1 MVLRNIRIPPVGLP
15 GTLRLPNPP
24 RSLVIFVQ
32 ASGSSRF
39 EPRNVAL
46 AEGLC
51 RHGFATL
58 LLDLLTFQEERN
70 QANIFSIPLLAARL
84 IGTIR
89 WVESQLDLA
98 ALPLGLFATGTGA
111 AAALVAAASRRQ
123 VKAIVTYEGRPDLA
137 HEAVDDV
144 WVPTLLIVG
153 DHHNRLVA
161 HNRHVHARLKGPKSF
176 KVVATAR
183 FQFAEPDTTAAI
195 VDQATRWFGRHL
207 GHGRIQD
214 MGAAHPEGGTAPLGW
229 DAGLREGDR

>member
-24 RSLVIFVQ
+24 RSLVVFVQ
-32 ASGSSRF
+32 GSGSSRF
-39 EPRNVAL
+39 EPRNIAL
-46 AEGLC
+46 AEAFC

-58 LLDLLTFQEERN
+58 LLDLLTFEEERN
-70 QANIFSIPLLAARL
+70 EANIFSIPLLAERL

-89 WVESQLDLA
+89 WVESQPDLA

-111 AAALVAAASRRQ
+111 AAAMVAATNRRQ
-123 VKAIVTYEGRPDLA
+123 IRAIVTYGGRPDLA

-153 DHHNRLVA
+153 DHHDRLVA
-161 HNRHVHARLKGPKSF
+161 HNRHVHARLQGPKAI
-176 KVVATAR
+176 KTVATAR
-183 FQFAEPDTTAAI
+183 YQFAEPDTTAAV

-207 GHGRIQD
+207 GHGLIQD
-214 MGAAHPEGGTAPLGW
+214 MGAAHPDGATVPLGLVS
-229 DAGLREGDR
+229 GLREEDR